1 MAGLPF
7 IAFPAA
13 LMLSLLLINALILSG
28 SQAGLEIA
36 TDTSAF
42 ATKLFTFAANFSIG
56 RKLATS
62 LWLVS
67 QPLTSNEQ
75 LFNFEVNK

>member
-1 MAGLPF
+1 MVAGLPF

-42 ATKLFTFAANFSIG
+42 ATKLFTFAAKIS
-56 RKLATS
+56 
-62 LWLVS
+62 
-67 QPLTSNEQ
+67 
-75 LFNFEVNK
+75 